1 MEELS
6 IPAQYGQLKDKL
18 NGYAWIKED
27 KFPKFYLKE
36 DRFPS
41 KYHKKF
47 TKSTISWSG
56 MLNIINTDNNQQ
68 NHNDAL
74 HSDVDS
80 ASLHPRW

>member
-47 TKSTISWSG
+47 TKSTIS
-56 MLNIINTDNNQQ
+56 
-68 NHNDAL
+68 
-74 HSDVDS
+74 
-80 ASLHPRW
+80 